1 MLISWYV
8 WMSLIVR
15 STDKVPRDLILGL
28 HARLTSRQKK
38 IKILC
43 KA

>member
-28 HARLTSRQKK
+28 HTRLTLLKK
-38 IKILC
+38 DKNFM
-43 KA
+43 